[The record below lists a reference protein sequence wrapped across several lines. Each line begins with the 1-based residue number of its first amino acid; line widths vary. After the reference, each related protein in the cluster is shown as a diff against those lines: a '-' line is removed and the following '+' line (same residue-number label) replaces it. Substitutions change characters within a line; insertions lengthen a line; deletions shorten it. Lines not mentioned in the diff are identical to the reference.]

1 MKFLMKGFSQL
12 ELLAVL
18 AIVAGGYGMT
28 MDFAAET
35 EQEVLKFNAAQKQY
49 YDQVNPS
56 KQGVAS
62 SVDKDEAGE
71 SL

>member
-28 MDFAAET
+28 MEFAGET
-35 EQEVLKFNAAQKQY
+35 EVEVLKFNAQQQKY
-49 YDQVNPS
+49 YDRVNPS

-62 SVDKDEAGE
+62 SIDEDEAGE

>member
-18 AIVAGGYGMT
+18 AIVAGSYGVT
-28 MDFAAET
+28 MGFAVEV
-35 EQEVLKFNAAQKQY
+35 EQEVLKFNAVQQKY
-49 YDQVNPS
+49 YDRVNPS
-56 KQGVAS
+56 KQSVAS
-62 SVDKDEAGE
+62 SIDEDEAGE